1 MIGPPVACLRSPGT
15 PPWLLAH
22 FSIAGTCITAAL
34 AILAQE
40 AGRPTNASPMKGLPA
55 IATVERIS
63 VWRDRIRQ
71 PGAAFTPFRKAWL
84 TSRLEAGTG
93 FTSSAL
99 PCTRWALASMLLP
112 TAGSGSPK
120 IWRIDGHLEIRPPV
134 SGREKCPD
142 CHAFAQRRISLACR
156 RDPSLRSEP
165 ALERSEGMT

>member
-1 MIGPPVACLRSPGT
+1 MIGPPVAYLRSPGA

-34 AILAQE
+34 AILAQM
-40 AGRPTNASPMKGLPA
+40 AVRRTNASLMKALPA

-63 VWRDRIRQ
+63 AWRDPIRQ

-84 TSRLEAGTG
+84 TNHLEAGTG
-93 FTSSAL
+93 STCSAL

-120 IWRIDGHLEIRPPV
+120 IWQIEVTLDTQHCLLL
-134 SGREKCPD
+134 K
-142 CHAFAQRRISLACR
+142 
-156 RDPSLRSEP
+156 
-165 ALERSEGMT
+165 